1 MIYFLTIYFFLFSV
15 IAMRNLTWA
24 LAIIVALLPS
34 YLIRF
39 ELFILP
45 TTLLEGMILITIG
58 VWFLQIGFKQ
68 VKLKYQNK
76 IQPQVFPFQKQ
87 IILIMITATIA
98 IFISS
103 ETWKALGLW
112 RAYFLEPILF
122 FLIFIQV
129 INSKQKL
136 SKILYALGFSAIII
150 SLFAIYQKITGE
162 FIPVKMW
169 QPENMR
175 RVTSFYTSPNAVGLF
190 LAPIIMIYLGWV
202 FENKAKKLF
211 SFLWQIFTITIAIFA
226 IIFTMSEGT
235 WVGLIVALIFFTF
248 LSFFHQ
254 IKYKKSI
261 IIFAILISIIIPL
274 LNIDKIQTI
283 IATPSAQNR
292 LTLWNGS
299 LNFLTENPKN
309 FIFGA
314 GIFGFPVVQD
324 KFRDPLKLEPLIYPH
339 NIFLNF
345 WMEIG
350 LLGMIAFIW
359 MFISFFSQSINII
372 KKRKSFI
379 IIGVT
384 CALVTILVHGLLDV
398 PYFKNDLAL
407 LFWVIIGVFII
418 SKKLLE
424 ENTQK

>member
-39 ELFILP
+39 ELFIFP

-58 VWFLQIGFKQ
+58 VWFTQIGFKQ

-103 ETWKALGLW
+103 EIWKALGLW

-190 LAPIIMIYLGWV
+190 LAPIIIIYLGWV
-202 FENKAKKLF
+202 FENKAKKF
-211 SFLWQIFTITIAIFA
+211 FTFLWQIFTITIAIFA

-274 LNIDKIQTI
+274 LNIDKIKTI

-359 MFISFFSQSINII
+359 MFISFFSQSISII
-372 KKRKSFI
+372 KNNKSFI
-379 IIGVT
+379 IIGAT

-407 LFWVIIGVFII
+407 LFWIIIGVFII